1 MRIGVYGG
9 TFDPVH
15 LAHLILAEE
24 ARCSL
29 GLARLLLVPAAQPW
43 RKSHRAVSPAAHRLA
58 MLRLA
63 VADDPYFDVSTVEID
78 RGGPTYT
85 VETLAA
91 LKAELGADADLVFIL
106 GEDALLDLPNWRD
119 PAGILRLAY
128 LGVAQRGDG
137 EGIDLGPVEQV
148 LPGIRDRILRIPM
161 PRIDISSSEVRRRV
175 REGGSIRYLVPRP
188 VQAYIAEH
196 GLYRATHDE
205 PR

>member
-1 MRIGVYGG
+1 VRVGVYGG

-24 ARCSL
+24 ARCAL
-29 GLARLLLVPAAQPW
+29 GLERLLLVPAAQPW
-43 RKSHRAVSPAAHRLA
+43 RKSHRVVSPAAHRLA

-63 VADDPYFDVSTVEID
+63 VADDPYFDVSTIEID

-91 LKAELGADADLVFIL
+91 LKAELGSEADLVFIL

-119 PAGILRLAY
+119 PTGILRLAY
-128 LGVAQRGDG
+128 LGVAERGDG
-137 EGIDLGPVEQV
+137 HGIDLGPVERT
-148 LPGIRDRILRIPM
+148 LPGVRARILRIPM
-161 PRIDISSSEVRRRV
+161 PRIDISSSDIRRRV
-175 REGGSIRYLVPRP
+175 REGGSIRYLVPGP

-196 GLYRATHDE
+196 QLYQE
-205 PR
+205 P

>member
-24 ARCSL
+24 ARCAL

-43 RKSHRAVSPAAHRLA
+43 RKSHRVVSPAVHRLA

-63 VADDPYFDVSTVEID
+63 VADDPYFDVSTIEID

-91 LKAELGADADLVFIL
+91 LKAELGTEVDLVFIL

-119 PAGILRLAY
+119 PEGILRLAY
-128 LGVAQRGDG
+128 LGVAERGDG
-137 EGIDLGPVEQV
+137 QGIDLGPVERV
-148 LPGIRDRILRIPM
+148 LPGIGERILRIPM
-161 PRIDISSSEVRRRV
+161 PRIDISSSEIRRRV
-175 REGGSIRYLVPRP
+175 RDGGSIRYFVPRA
-188 VQAYIAEH
+188 VEEYITDN
-196 GLYRATHDE
+196 GLYRGS
-205 PR
+205 